1 MASYG
6 TWASVSALT
15 LCACNERAQPL
26 AAPLDSSTS
35 ALSALEKPPTTATS
49 LSPSTPKDP
58 QASELNKA
66 FAQWNDATNRA
77 DASLLERFY
86 APRLSLYGRIAQRA
100 EAVKRKLEYVAAHPG
115 FEQTI
120 SGVTWET
127 RDETRLVRFHKT
139 SKSTKDAPT
148 TVDAYLLWRKLDGQ
162 FLIQDEG
169 DVPTAR
175 KLEAKLDVLR
185 TNWTPKPYPCPGCVS
200 EELGDDTPRAEAPLG
215 PDTVKAHGA
224 VPPGAPATISYGR
237 VIFPRFASAVDVP
250 LFLTAT
256 PQSGNGD
263 GRWFYYQAPDAA
275 AKAAPGEEPE
285 SLLYCA
291 IGGSLAWEPPPAD
304 AKPDPGHKGEPKIS
318 FKTVLERSAKELH
331 YVRNLYGAD
340 GVNNFVDCTI
350 ALPYEAYFYAIVD
363 RMGHSMRAVSG
374 GQAERKP
381 RVSQPYTPFDP

>member
-15 LCACNERAQPL
+15 LCACNERAQPQ

-115 FEQTI
+115 FEQTT
-120 SGVTWET
+120 SGVMWET
-127 RDETRLVRFHKT
+127 QDETRLARFHKT

-185 TNWTPKPYPCPGCVS
+185 TNWTP
-200 EELGDDTPRAEAPLG
+200 
-215 PDTVKAHGA
+215 
-224 VPPGAPATISYGR
+224 
-237 VIFPRFASAVDVP
+237 
-250 LFLTAT
+250 
-256 PQSGNGD
+256 Q
-263 GRWFYYQAPDAA
+263 
-275 AKAAPGEEPE
+275 
-285 SLLYCA
+285 
-291 IGGSLAWEPPPAD
+291 
-304 AKPDPGHKGEPKIS
+304 
-318 FKTVLERSAKELH
+318 
-331 YVRNLYGAD
+331 
-340 GVNNFVDCTI
+340 
-350 ALPYEAYFYAIVD
+350 ALP
-363 RMGHSMRAVSG
+363 VSG
-374 GQAERKP
+374 MRQRRAR
-381 RVSQPYTPFDP
+381 R